1 MKFAADRLLANPVV
15 RGGRML
21 SIQFA
26 QGKNAVCAAI
36 FLILLSGAM
45 LWSKSA
51 AAEGALAIGLPA
63 DVAKNGFAYAYH
75 VGEEPPDEA
84 RQLAMKTCRE
94 PSPDKSATAR
104 ALCAIVA
111 NFHDQCVAVAE
122 DPQAGT
128 PGVGWSI
135 ADTLPKAEAGAL
147 AKCKATAGPG
157 RQGACI
163 VDHSQCDGTAIHNGH
178 ERDTESGRGLSR

>member
-1 MKFAADRLLANPVV
+1 MNPIQLAQ
-15 RGGRML
+15 
-21 SIQFA
+21 S
-26 QGKNAVCAAI
+26 KNAIRAVI
-36 FLILLSGAM
+36 LLILLSGAV
-45 LWSKSA
+45 LRSKPGD
-51 AAEGALAIGLPA
+51 AEGALAIGLPD
-63 DVAKNGFAYAYH
+63 DVARNGFAYAYH

-84 RQLAMKTCRE
+84 RQLALKTCRE

-104 ALCAIVA
+104 ALCSIVA

-135 ADTLPKAEAGAL
+135 ADTLPRAEAGAL
-147 AKCKATAGPG
+147 AKCEATAGPR

>member
-1 MKFAADRLLANPVV
+1 LCLLSDKFNAILPLRRADAV
-15 RGGRML
+15 R
-21 SIQFA
+21 
-26 QGKNAVCAAI
+26 AVI

-45 LWSKSA
+45 LWSKPG
-51 AAEGALAIGLPA
+51 AAEGALAIGLLA
-63 DVAKNGFAYAYH
+63 DVA
-75 VGEEPPDEA
+75 
-84 RQLAMKTCRE
+84 
-94 PSPDKSATAR
+94 ATAR

-135 ADTLPKAEAGAL
+135 ADTLPKAEAL

-163 VDHSQCDGTAIHNGH
+163 LDHSQCDGTAIHNGH